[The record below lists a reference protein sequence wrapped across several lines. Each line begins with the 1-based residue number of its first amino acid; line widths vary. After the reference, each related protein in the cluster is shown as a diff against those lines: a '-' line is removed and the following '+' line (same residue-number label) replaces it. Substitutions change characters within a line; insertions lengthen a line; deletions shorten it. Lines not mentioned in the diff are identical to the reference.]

1 MFVKEKNKTCI
12 WIALIILSA
21 GLFIENLAERVNS
34 YNATV
39 LAFSYKYGF
48 GSRSLI
54 GTIYQGLNDFLPMN
68 LNTYASVNHFVFII
82 TILFTVAVLA
92 FCKFVI
98 CRVDIEKTGAWM
110 LLFLFVIFTVPTF
123 AGYYNFGRLDLYM
136 VLLDLLGVV
145 LIVKDKGLWFL
156 IPIMAVGVM
165 VHQAY
170 VFMYANVLLVLLF
183 FRWMETGEKK
193 YRNIFIL
200 CLLTVSVLFLWFNFW
215 GRAIESPYVD
225 EIIKNAKAMTY
236 KHKYHKDVVR
246 AEILGVDLT
255 KEEWEYHIRNFIELP
270 FFLLM
275 FSPFIFQLI
284 RIVKKI
290 KISISQISLRKKLGY
305 LAVVVGPMTIV
316 PLYIMKVDFGRWTY
330 AVIFYYLVIS
340 MALLM
345 MKDTIYTFS
354 IGEVYSE
361 ILMYGKWL
369 PAFLVLYGF
378 LFTPF
383 TDLSIDAI
391 SYSFYSLWGLEL

>member
-1 MFVKEKNKTCI
+1 M
-12 WIALIILSA
+12 
-21 GLFIENLAERVNS
+21 
-34 YNATV
+34 
-39 LAFSYKYGF
+39 
-48 GSRSLI
+48 
-54 GTIYQGLNDFLPMN
+54 
-68 LNTYASVNHFVFII
+68 
-82 TILFTVAVLA
+82 
-92 FCKFVI
+92 
-98 CRVDIEKTGAWM
+98 
-110 LLFLFVIFTVPTF
+110 
-123 AGYYNFGRLDLYM
+123 
-136 VLLDLLGVV
+136 
-145 LIVKDKGLWFL
+145 
-156 IPIMAVGVM
+156 
-165 VHQAY
+165 
-170 VFMYANVLLVLLF
+170 
-183 FRWMETGEKK
+183 
-193 YRNIFIL
+193 
-200 CLLTVSVLFLWFNFW
+200 FLWFNFW

-225 EIIKNAKAMTY
+225 EIVENAKAMTY

-255 KEEWEYHIRNFIELP
+255 KEEWEYHIRNFIEVP

-284 RIVKKI
+284 RIGKKI

-305 LAVVVGPMTIV
+305 LAVVAGPMTIL

-330 AVIFYYLVIS
+330 AVIFYFLVIS

-361 ILMYGKWL
+361 MLMYGKWL

-391 SYSFYSLWGLEL
+391 SYSFYSLWGLES